1 MRTVSEIFNALCEFA
16 PLELQMDFDN
26 SGFLFGRGDAQVD
39 SVLLSLDITNAVI
52 KEAIEKNV
60 QLIIS
65 HHPLI
70 WSAPKAI
77 TDNSAYTEKL
87 LTLAE
92 NGIAVISMHTNL
104 DCAQGGVNDVLL
116 NYFCDDM
123 ACDTLEDCGRIGILK
138 ETISMTEFLQLCKE
152 KLGCKGIRYY
162 NSGRKVSKLGVFG
175 GSGAD
180 SLKEAWDKGCDTL
193 LTADVKYHQF
203 LEAAELG
210 LNLIDA
216 DHFYTE
222 NPVIFELCKIIRN
235 NFSEINTYVS
245 QVHRAVIDFA

>member
-26 SGFLFGRGDAQVD
+26 SGFLFGRSDTQVD

-92 NGIAVISMHTNL
+92 NGIA
-104 DCAQGGVNDVLL
+104 A
-116 NYFCDDM
+116 
-123 ACDTLEDCGRIGILK
+123 
-138 ETISMTEFLQLCKE
+138 
-152 KLGCKGIRYY
+152 
-162 NSGRKVSKLGVFG
+162 VSKIILAIQGPLRCCMNFRMGFSVY
-175 GSGAD
+175 A
-180 SLKEAWDKGCDTL
+180 KTL
-193 LTADVKYHQF
+193 LKF
-203 LEAAELG
+203 
-210 LNLIDA
+210 
-216 DHFYTE
+216 
-222 NPVIFELCKIIRN
+222 
-235 NFSEINTYVS
+235 
-245 QVHRAVIDFA
+245 